1 MQLLARPEDERVAS
15 LKYPVYNNYF
25 IINLQKDIIISRIHN
40 IIRYYWYRWYSV
52 KLRRF
57 LAFYGFSPLHTE
69 TCISVTGP
77 DLRTILEGDN
87 HSYVAIFGGD
97 QTQKPHLE
105 KRANLSKLPGFLNL
119 TPKIFTK
126 NTSWLF
132 PISQWEGCTD
142 FLMHWIAPAYA
153 LHTSMRCRWLS
164 CKHILHTEQL
174 LQLHP
179 SSCNFLNPEAI
190 IAM

>member
-57 LAFYGFSPLHTE
+57 LAFYGFSPLHAE

-87 HSYVAIFGGD
+87 HSYVAIFGSD

-126 NTSWLF
+126 KHKLVVSHFTVGRMYRLF
-132 PISQWEGCTD
+132 NALNCTG
-142 FLMHWIAPAYA
+142 LCATHIYA
-153 LHTSMRCRWLS
+153 L
-164 CKHILHTEQL
+164 
-174 LQLHP
+174 
-179 SSCNFLNPEAI
+179 
-190 IAM
+190 